1 METVRKVTAA
11 QQAAGGDV
19 LEYVL
24 SDGSLDRYGTVINP
38 AGWDLTEFRKNPI
51 AFFNHDKNFPVG
63 TWDNVRVEGGRLMG
77 HLRLAAEGTSARID
91 EIVRLIRQ
99 GILKAVSVGFAPKTK
114 EPLKR
119 SDGTPVPGGIHYLR
133 QELLEASLVGVGGN
147 ANALQVA
154 RSLNISDETIDLVFG
169 EHARTHETVTRGSNA
184 EHGTTPPPRK
194 ASAVNISITQRI
206 SDAQTK
212 LVALRD
218 DLTNHI
224 NEAGDEPDETALV
237 VREELNG
244 KISTAERNLASLE
257 QAEKRLASNA
267 VAVVP
272 SEDRGIVVHN
282 PRPFAQAA
290 KKVEPA
296 EYIMRSLVAKL
307 VGHAKRIPAQEAL
320 IERYGDDGK
329 IDEATRT
336 VFEEIT
342 RAASAP
348 ATTTTSGWASQLVET
363 SVQGF
368 TELLMPA
375 SVLPG
380 LAARGL
386 RMNFGR
392 AGVLSIPTRSATPT
406 IAGSFVAEG
415 APIPVR
421 QGAFTSQTFTP
432 KKLAVISTFTREIAE
447 HSTPAIEGLIRN
459 AMQEDT
465 SVAVDTVLLDAT
477 AASTTRPAGL
487 RNGVSTLTATAGG
500 GFAALVGDLRQF
512 VAALITASNGNLRQP
527 VWIMNDIQALSI
539 ATTQNAGGDFPF
551 AMEIN
556 NNRFQGYPVIL
567 SSTVTAGMVLLIDA
581 ADFIIIEGGAP
592 RFDVSD
598 QATLHLE
605 DTTPL
610 AIGTAGAPATVAA
623 PVRSLFQTDS
633 MALRMIMDLNWGLR
647 RAGVVAWTTAVT
659 W

>member
-63 TWDNVRVEGGRLMG
+63 TWDNIRVEGGRLMG

-244 KISTAERNLASLE
+244 KI
-257 QAEKRLASNA
+257 
-267 VAVVP
+267 
-272 SEDRGIVVHN
+272 D
-282 PRPFAQAA
+282 
-290 KKVEPA
+290 
-296 EYIMRSLVAKL
+296 
-307 VGHAKRIPAQEAL
+307 
-320 IERYGDDGK
+320 
-329 IDEATRT
+329 
-336 VFEEIT
+336 
-342 RAASAP
+342 
-348 ATTTTSGWASQLVET
+348 
-363 SVQGF
+363 
-368 TELLMPA
+368 
-375 SVLPG
+375 
-380 LAARGL
+380 
-386 RMNFGR
+386 
-392 AGVLSIPTRSATPT
+392 
-406 IAGSFVAEG
+406 
-415 APIPVR
+415 
-421 QGAFTSQTFTP
+421 
-432 KKLAVISTFTREIAE
+432 
-447 HSTPAIEGLIRN
+447 
-459 AMQEDT
+459 
-465 SVAVDTVLLDAT
+465 
-477 AASTTRPAGL
+477 
-487 RNGVSTLTATAGG
+487 
-500 GFAALVGDLRQF
+500 
-512 VAALITASNGNLRQP
+512 
-527 VWIMNDIQALSI
+527 
-539 ATTQNAGGDFPF
+539 
-551 AMEIN
+551 
-556 NNRFQGYPVIL
+556 
-567 SSTVTAGMVLLIDA
+567 
-581 ADFIIIEGGAP
+581 
-592 RFDVSD
+592 
-598 QATLHLE
+598 
-605 DTTPL
+605 
-610 AIGTAGAPATVAA
+610 
-623 PVRSLFQTDS
+623 
-633 MALRMIMDLNWGLR
+633 R
-647 RAGVVAWTTAVT
+647 RAQSCLAGTGGEAPCFECCRSCSFRGSRHRRS
-659 W
+659 